1 MPSARARLL
10 YGAIGLAVAGLT
22 LRVALAPGSTS
33 AQAASPTAPRAPVDP
48 MAAAPATVVLPD
60 STWQRAVP
68 MSPEL
73 SLALGTRKHADAVKA
88 LQAMPKAE
96 IPGAAVAD
104 HGFLLAWSLVHA
116 KRAAEALPLQ
126 ELVRASR
133 NAPEPYKQL
142 VLGEALLA
150 SGQPVEAAQLLAQ
163 VDPAAAIAVRAQLSR
178 ARALFEAGRT
188 AESKALYEA
197 MAERPDPAS
206 GGEVALWALATRAG
220 TSSPAA
226 RPYLVR
232 LYRHY
237 PGSSEGRQATA
248 ALGESVNTAD
258 KAWRADALMEQGSFK
273 EVNDLLTP
281 ILASYDKPTVE
292 ACVAL
297 YAHGRSH
304 FRRNNVTLAA
314 QVLEPAG
321 ARCKGL
327 DDERGGKALYVAG
340 KSLERKKEWSGAA
353 RAFEQIPA
361 LFPQHSM
368 ADDGFA
374 LAGIAWQQAGEE
386 DQAIKKWEAQVREYP
401 DGDLA
406 AEGFWRL
413 AWTAWLGGDTA
424 KALEWAERS
433 IATVPINAD
442 PVHALAARYW
452 AGRWRVHPKVGD
464 PSRQNPDPV
473 ARAEGIERLLAL
485 CREYPSSFYALLAAS
500 RLYELAPERLAAI
513 QRPDPSP
520 ELGGWSVRPQWMDLP
535 TNQWGLA
542 LARLGLI
549 KESLGELQ
557 QQDTELLSPSE
568 YALQA
573 SILAATEPF
582 AVHDRLHH
590 YLLNHPPETLGR
602 DRDRIVRMAYPDKW
616 WTEVQA
622 ATAGYQ
628 WDARIFHSLVREESS
643 FNPAIKSWA
652 GAIGLSQLMPA
663 TAQSVGGKMGYKVN
677 NSLLVSDPLLNL
689 RIGSRYYQGLV
700 ERFNGNLFLSTPS
713 YNAGEGNIEK
723 WIALDP
729 ARPTDQFIEALPL
742 RETRHYVKRV
752 MGTWQ
757 IYRLSY
763 DEGPTFPDLSAFNHK
778 LR

>member
-1 MPSARARLL
+1 MQPARARLL
-10 YGAIGLAVAGLT
+10 FGAIGLVLAGLT
-22 LRVALAPGSTS
+22 LRFAFAPGATS
-33 AQAASPTAPRAPVDP
+33 AQAAGP
-48 MAAAPATVVLPD
+48 AAPASPSGSAVVETVLLPD
-60 STWQRAVP
+60 SSWERAVP

-88 LQAMPKAE
+88 LQATPKAE
-96 IPGAAVAD
+96 IPGAAAAD

-116 KRAAEALPLQ
+116 DRAAEALPLQ

-133 NAPEPYKQL
+133 NAPEPYKLL

-150 SGQPVEAAQLLAQ
+150 TGQPVEAAQLLAQ
-163 VDPAAAIAVRAQLSR
+163 VDPSSAIASRARLSQ

-188 AESKALYEA
+188 ADSKASYEA
-197 MAERPDPAS
+197 LVERADPS
-206 GGEVALWALATRAG
+206 PGNEIALWALANRAG
-220 TSSPAA
+220 LSSPAA

-237 PGSSEGRQATA
+237 PASSEGRQATA
-248 ALGESVNTAD
+248 ALGDSVSAAD
-258 KAWRADALMEQGSFK
+258 KAWRADALMGLSSFK

-281 ILASYDKPTVE
+281 VLASFDKPSVE
-292 ACVAL
+292 ACVGL

-304 FRRNNVTLAA
+304 FKRNNVTLAA

-321 ARCKGL
+321 ARCKGF
-327 DDERGGKALYVAG
+327 DDDRGGKALYVAG
-340 KSLERKKEWSGAA
+340 KSLERKKEWAGAA
-353 RAFEQIPA
+353 RAYEQIPA

-374 LAGIAWQQAGEE
+374 LAGIAWQQAGDEALAV
-386 DQAIKKWEAQVREYP
+386 QRWESQVRDYP

-424 KALEWAERS
+424 KALDWAERS
-433 IATVPINAD
+433 IRTVPINAD
-442 PVHALAARYW
+442 PVHALGARYW
-452 AGRWRVHPKVGD
+452 AGRWRVHPTVGD
-464 PSRQNPDPV
+464 PTFQNPDPV

-485 CREYPSSFYALLAAS
+485 CRDYPTSFYALLAAS
-500 RLYELAPERLAAI
+500 RLYELAPERLATVS
-513 QRPDPSP
+513 RPVASP
-520 ELGGWSVRPQWMDLP
+520 DLGGWSVRPQWMEVQS
-535 TNQWGLA
+535 NQWGLA

-549 KESLGELQ
+549 REALGELQ
-557 QQDTELLSPSE
+557 QQDSEQLSPSE
-568 YALQA
+568 YAIQA

-590 YLLNHPPETLGR
+590 YLLSHPPETLGP
-602 DRDRIVRMAYPDKW
+602 DRDRIIRMAYPDKW
-616 WTEVQA
+616 WAEVKTATE
-622 ATAGYQ
+622 GYT

-700 ERFNGNLFLSTPS
+700 ERFKGNLFLSTPS
-713 YNAGEGNIEK
+713 YNAGEGNLEK

-763 DEGPTFPDLSAFNHK
+763 DEGPTFPDLSAYNHT